1 VKLTV
6 KGKSTSQPLE
16 VKMDPRVATPAADLE
31 RQFQASSRLAAA
43 IGELMAATQ
52 RADELR
58 KQIAARTKE
67 AGERGEVRAALS
79 ELDKKVASLMVARE
93 GGGFGLFGLAIPG
106 SAPVS
111 LRQVSTALS
120 SLLSIVEG
128 ADVAPSADASIAIEK
143 WSAASKETLG
153 RWNAL
158 AANDVT
164 RVNVLLQ
171 HANLQT
177 LPVEGPSSAP

>member
-6 KGKSTSQPLE
+6 NGKSISQPLV
-16 VKMDPRVATPAADLE
+16 VKMDPRVGTPAVDLE

-58 KQIAARTKE
+58 KQIAARAKE
-67 AGERGEVRAALS
+67 AGESGEVKTALS
-79 ELDKKVASLMVARE
+79 ELDKKVAALTVARE

-128 ADVAPSADASIAIEK
+128 ADAAPSADASIAIEK
-143 WSAASKETLG
+143 WDAAGKDTLA

-158 AANDVT
+158 AANDVA

-171 HANLQT
+171 QAHLQA
-177 LPVEGPSSAP
+177 LPVERSSSTP